1 MKSTRSE
8 YYRGRR
14 RKKRGV
20 KWIFGFILIIIGG
33 YLVSSQFLPN
43 RQHVD
48 PDWKG
53 KFEKPIFYDGAIM
66 DYSALGSED
75 SLKLPL
81 PVIQEV
87 IDPHIRYEEES
98 KSVILTTPKKLVFL
112 KTDEKTAKINNKPM
126 KLLFSPEEKD
136 GVLYLPV
143 HLLKELYGIE
153 IHEDTASGAVLL
165 YMAGENVQKGEV
177 SGPAKPKES
186 LKYPL
191 RVEPNIRKPIVAD
204 VKPGTKFRILG
215 DVDDWYHV
223 QLDNGY
229 TGYLQAKHVE
239 IGESVDIPK
248 VVEELSPAKQKWKSK
263 AVNLTWE
270 AVYEVAPK
278 PANIG
283 ELPGVNV
290 VSPTWFSLIDGEG
303 NVKSKADINYVKWA
317 HGRGMQVWGLFNN
330 SFDPDVTSGALASF
344 ENRMTTILQMLQY
357 AKLYDLDGIN
367 IDYENV
373 YTKDGDNLTQFMR
386 ELRPLAQEYGL
397 VVSIDVT
404 PKSNSEM
411 WSAFLDRK
419 SLGEIV
425 DYLILMAYDE
435 HWAAS
440 PVAGSVA
447 SLPWTASSASRILDE
462 DNVPPEKM
470 ILAVPLYTRV
480 WSETEKDGKVEVKSK
495 AIGMIK
501 AQKIIEEKKLKP
513 VFSEEAGQN
522 YVEYTEDQVRYR
534 IWLED
539 EVSLNARVK
548 LIKSLKLG
556 GVASWNRS
564 FASDKAW
571 ETLKEVTQAK

>member
-1 MKSTRSE
+1 MKSTRSA
-8 YYRGRR
+8 YHGGRR
-14 RKKRGV
+14 RKRRGV
-20 KWIFGFILIIIGG
+20 KWLFGLILIVVGV
-33 YLVSSQFLPN
+33 YLVSSEFLPN
-43 RQHVD
+43 RQHID
-48 PDWKG
+48 PEWKG
-53 KFEKPIFYDGAIM
+53 KFDKPIFYQGEVM

-75 SLKLPL
+75 ALKLPL

-112 KTDEKTAKINNKPM
+112 KTDEKTAKVNNKPI
-126 KLLFSPEEKD
+126 KLRFSSEEKD

-165 YMAGENVQKGEV
+165 YTAGESVKKGEV

-186 LKYPL
+186 TKFPL
-191 RVEPNIRKPIVAD
+191 RVEPNIHKPIVAD
-204 VKPGTKFRILG
+204 VKPGTKFRILQDADG
-215 DVDDWYHV
+215 WYHV

-229 TGYLQAKHVE
+229 TGYLKAKHVE
-239 IGESVDIPK
+239 VGQSVDIPK
-248 VVEELSPAKQKWKSK
+248 TKEDLSPAKQKWESRT
-263 AVNLTWE
+263 VNLTWE

-330 SFDPDVTSGALASF
+330 GFDPDITSGALSSF
-344 ENRMTTILQMLQY
+344 ESRMTTILQMLHF

-373 YTKDGDNLTQFMR
+373 HTKDGDNLTQFMR

-411 WSAFLDRK
+411 WSAFLDRQA
-419 SLGEIV
+419 LGEIV
-425 DYLILMAYDE
+425 DYMILMAYDE

-447 SLPWTASSASRILDE
+447 SLPWVEASARRILDE
-462 DNVPPEKM
+462 DQVPAEKL
-470 ILAVPLYTRV
+470 ILAVPMYTRV
-480 WSETEKDGKVEVKSK
+480 WSETQEDGKVKVKSK
-495 AIGMIK
+495 AIGMNK
-501 AQKIIEEKKLKP
+501 ARKMIEEKKLKP
-513 VFSEEAGQN
+513 VFSEETGQN
-522 YVEYTEDQVRYR
+522 YAEYKEDGVRYR

-539 EVSLNARVK
+539 EVSLKARVE
-548 LIKSLKLG
+548 LVKSLKLG
-556 GVASWNRS
+556 GVASWNRNL
-564 FASDKAW
+564 ASDKAW
-571 ETLKEVTQAK
+571 EVLKEVSDSK

>member
-1 MKSTRSE
+1 LKSTRSA
-8 YYRGRR
+8 YYGGRR
-14 RKKRGV
+14 RKRRGV
-20 KWIFGFILIIIGG
+20 KWLFGLIFIVVGV
-33 YLVSSQFLPN
+33 YLVFSQFLPN

-53 KFEKPIFYDGAIM
+53 KFEKPIFYDGAVM

-75 SLKLPL
+75 ALMLPL
-81 PVIQEV
+81 PVIQEIV
-87 IDPHIRYEEES
+87 DPHIRYEEES

-112 KTDEKTAKINNKPM
+112 KADEKMAKINNKPI
-126 KLLFSPEEKD
+126 KLQFSPVEKD

-153 IHEDTASGAVLL
+153 LHEDAASGAVLL
-165 YMAGENVQKGEV
+165 YTAGENVQKGEV
-177 SGPAKPKES
+177 SGPSKSKDS
-186 LKYPL
+186 LKFPL
-191 RVEPNIRKPIVAD
+191 REEPNIHKPIVAD
-204 VKPGTKFRILG
+204 VKPGTKFRILE
-215 DVDDWYHV
+215 DVENWYHV

-229 TGYLQAKHVE
+229 TGYLQAKHVA

-263 AVNLTWE
+263 PVNLTWE

-283 ELPGVNV
+283 EMPGVNV
-290 VSPTWFSLIDGEG
+290 VSPTWFSLIDGDG
-303 NVKSKADINYVKWA
+303 NVKSKADMNYVRWA

-330 SFDPDVTSGALASF
+330 SFDPELTSAALASF

-386 ELRPLAQEYGL
+386 ELRPLAEEYGL

-447 SLPWTASSASRILDE
+447 SLSWTASSARRILDE
-462 DNVPPEKM
+462 DNVLPEKL

-480 WSETEKDGKVEVKSK
+480 WSETETDGKVEVKSK
-495 AIGMIK
+495 AIGMTK

-539 EVSLNARVK
+539 EVSLQARVK
-548 LIKSLKLG
+548 LIQSLNLG

-571 ETLKEVTQAK
+571 EALKEITQTK